1 MRRTFTVLIVVMGL
15 TALVGAQRPSLDWTQ
30 WRGPNRDGVI
40 PSFAAPAQWPE
51 QLVRRWKV
59 DVGLGY
65 ATPIVVG
72 NRIYQFG
79 RRGDNETMTAL
90 DAESGRV
97 LWQPGYPAMF
107 TMQSAAVRHGPGPK
121 STPVFS
127 NGRLFTI
134 GMTGIVTAFDAA
146 TGKQVWQK
154 PGSTNVPMY
163 TSHSFSPLVDRGLV
177 IFHVGG
183 HAGGAL
189 TAFDVNTGDVKWS
202 WPGDG
207 PGYGSPVIAELGGT
221 RQLVT
226 NTQSKLVG
234 VDPATGTLLWEQP
247 FASSNFTNSLT
258 PVIAGQM
265 IILSNNVKP
274 STAYTVSREDGRW
287 AVKTVWEND
296 VSPIGRLSNAV
307 TAGDLLFGITS
318 KNAGQYFA
326 ADLATGKTVW
336 TSEGRQA
343 NNASI
348 SRAGDIFFSLEED
361 GELVIFK
368 RTGNTFAVAKRYQ
381 LADSETWGAPVIS
394 GNRILVKDVASLALW
409 TLN

>member
-1 MRRTFTVLIVVMGL
+1 MRRTLTLVIVMGL
-15 TALVGAQRPSLDWTQ
+15 AAWVSAQRPSTDWTQ

-40 PSFAAPAQWPE
+40 PAFNPPAQWPE
-51 QLVRRWKV
+51 QLNRRWKV

-72 NRIYQFG
+72 NRIYQFS
-79 RRGDNETMTAL
+79 RLGDNETMTAL

-97 LWQPGYPAMF
+97 LWQTGYPAMF

-121 STPVFS
+121 STPVFA
-127 NGRLFTI
+127 NNRLFTI

-183 HAGGAL
+183 HEGGAL
-189 TAFDVNTGDVKWS
+189 TAFDVNTGAIKWS

-207 PGYGSPVIAELGGT
+207 PGYGSPMIAELGGT

-226 NTQSKLVG
+226 NTQAKVVAL
-234 VDPATGTLLWEQP
+234 DPATGALLWEQP

-258 PVIAGQM
+258 PIIAGQLV
-265 IILSNNVKP
+265 ILANNSKP
-274 STAYTVSREDGRW
+274 STAFTVAQESGRW
-287 AVKTVWEND
+287 VVKTAWEND

-307 TAGDLLFGITS
+307 TAGDLLFGLTS

-336 TSEGRQA
+336 TSDGRQA

-361 GELVIFK
+361 GEFVIFK
-368 RTGNTFAVAKRYQ
+368 RTGTTFAVAKRYQ
-381 LADSETWGAPVIS
+381 LADSETWTPPVIS
-394 GNRILVKDVASLALW
+394 GNRMFVKDVASLTLW
-409 TLN
+409 TWN

>member
-1 MRRTFTVLIVVMGL
+1 MRRILTVVIVVTGL
-15 TALVGAQRPSLDWTQ
+15 TALGGAQRLSTDWTQ

-40 PSFAAPAQWPE
+40 PSFAAPSQWPD

-59 DVGLGY
+59 AVGTGY

-72 NRIYQFG
+72 NRIYQFS
-79 RRGDNETMTAL
+79 RLGDNETMTAL
-90 DAESGRV
+90 DAENGRV
-97 LWQPGYPAMF
+97 LWQTGYPAVF
-107 TMQSAAVRHGPGPK
+107 TMQSGAARHGMGPK
-121 STPVFS
+121 SMPVFS
-127 NGRLFTI
+127 NGRLFSI

-154 PGSTNVPMY
+154 PGSANVPLY
-163 TSHSFSPLVDRGLV
+163 TSHAFSPLVDRGLV

-183 HAGGAL
+183 HEGGAL

-226 NTQSKLVG
+226 NTQTKLVG
-234 VDPATGTLLWEQP
+234 IAPATGALLWEQP
-247 FASSNFTNSLT
+247 FASSNSTNSLT
-258 PVIAGQM
+258 PIIAGQL

-274 STAYTVSREDGRW
+274 TTAFAVAREGDRW
-287 AVKTVWEND
+287 TVKTVWEND

-307 TAGDLLFGITS
+307 TSGNLLFGLTS

-326 ADLATGKTVW
+326 SDLETGKTVW

-348 SRAGDIFFSLEED
+348 SRAGDILFSLEED
-361 GELVIFK
+361 GDLVIFT
-368 RTGNTFAVAKRYQ
+368 REGTTFALTKRYQ
-381 LADSETWGAPVIS
+381 VADSETWGPPAVS
-394 GNRILVKDVASLALW
+394 GDRIFVKDLESLTLW
-409 TLN
+409 TLK